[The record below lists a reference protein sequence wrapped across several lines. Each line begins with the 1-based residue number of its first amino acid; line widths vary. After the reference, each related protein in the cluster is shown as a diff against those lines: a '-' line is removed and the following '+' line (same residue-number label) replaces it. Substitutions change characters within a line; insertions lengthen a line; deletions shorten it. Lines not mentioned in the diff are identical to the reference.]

1 MAEARKKSNWGHKTA
16 FSMTP
21 IIIKINMLLLSI
33 FFIFLASHKSI
44 YKIYTFTYR
53 IFFTLFDSKSS
64 SERQTRYKNEWGSL
78 ANVDLVV
85 AKMVPPTF
93 NLTQEANEANGG
105 FWLEFDSTASI
116 LAISNRTSNTK
127 GLVNQSE
134 RTTENIQWT

>member
-33 FFIFLASHKSI
+33 FFIFLPSHKSI
-44 YKIYTFTYR
+44 YKIYIFTYR
-53 IFFTLFDSKSS
+53 ILFTLFDSKSS